1 MRHAVRLFLLFS
13 LFLGSCMPAAANSA
27 PESQTLIVF
36 AAASLTDAFTEI
48 GKNFE
53 AKNPDV
59 TLTFNFAGSQSL
71 RTQIEEGAP
80 ADVFAS
86 ANKTEMEMLV
96 SGAHVEEDTP
106 QIFLQ
111 NKLVVILPASNPAGL
126 SRLEDL
132 VNTGIKFVIAAEE
145 VPVGKYTRQALD
157 LMNGPFGTD
166 FKDKALANVVSNEDN
181 VRQVVAKVQL
191 GEADAGIVYT
201 SDVVAAP
208 DLKTVEIPTDLN
220 IIAEYPIAKLSQSSH
235 ADLADAFIT
244 FVLSDEGQSVLEKW
258 GFSPV
263 P

>member
-27 PESQTLIVF
+27 PEPQTLIVF

-244 FVLSDEGQSVLEKW
+244 FVLSDEGQSVLQKW